1 MDNVNLESIRVVINM
16 GSIVIYYFLFG
27 SQQQSKEFLISKMV
41 IYIILNIGVAIWSS
55 LKNVNDET
63 INGKKGQ
70 QQTINDLKPISLV
83 GTVVI
88 WYISMFGF
96 GNNLDTLINP
106 SVDSNIM
113 GMCITGSL
121 TIFGFIWM
129 VSAWYILLINIKKSD
144 KTPEEKVR
152 FYLDDNR
159 TWNGGIT
166 GFVICMAGAFMF
178 MVTLPTKPATKEFE
192 FHPVELSVALIVV
205 IGTVYLS
212 VKVPKWFRKYAER
225 FI

>member
-1 MDNVNLESIRVVINM
+1 M

-27 SQQQSKEFLISKMV
+27 RQHQSKEFLISKMV

-70 QQTINDLKPISLV
+70 QQTISDLKPISLV

-88 WYISMFGF
+88 WYISIFGF

-121 TIFGFIWM
+121 TISGFIWM
-129 VSAWYILLINIKKSD
+129 VSAWYI
-144 KTPEEKVR
+144 
-152 FYLDDNR
+152 
-159 TWNGGIT
+159 
-166 GFVICMAGAFMF
+166 
-178 MVTLPTKPATKEFE
+178 
-192 FHPVELSVALIVV
+192 
-205 IGTVYLS
+205 
-212 VKVPKWFRKYAER
+212 
-225 FI
+225 

>member
-1 MDNVNLESIRVVINM
+1 M

-27 SQQQSKEFLISKMV
+27 RQQQSKEFLISKMV

-70 QQTINDLKPISLV
+70 QQTISDLKLKSLA
-83 GTVVI
+83 GTVFI
-88 WYISMFGF
+88 WLVSTMGIGI
-96 GNNLDTLINP
+96 NLDTLINP
-106 SVDSNIM
+106 SIDSNIM
-113 GMCITGSL
+113 GMCLFGAWAIS
-121 TIFGFIWM
+121 GFIWM
-129 VSAWYILLINIKKSD
+129 VSAWYILLISIKKSD

-159 TWNGGIT
+159 AWNGGIT
-166 GFVICMAGAFMF
+166 GFMMCMAGAFMF
-178 MVTLPTKPATKEFE
+178 MVALPTKPATKEFE